1 MIQTTYLKTKKAC
14 KVKFTYK
21 DDKAGKVELL
31 GLNND
36 WENPV
41 VLVKKKDGSFSVEV
55 ALPIY
60 SKQEFK
66 YLVDGTYWV
75 TEPEA
80 EAESPNEFGTTN
92 SILNL

>member
-1 MIQTTYLKTKKAC
+1 MIQSTYLKTKKVC
-14 KVKFTYK
+14 KVKFTYNG
-21 DDKAGKVELL
+21 ALAEKVELF

-36 WENPV
+36 WQTPIGMAR
-41 VLVKKKDGSFSVEV
+41 KKDGSFTAEV

-66 YLVDGTYWV
+66 YLVNGAEWV

-80 EAESPNEFGTTN
+80 EESWNEFGTTN
-92 SILNL
+92 SVINL

>member
-1 MIQTTYLKTKKAC
+1 MIQSTYLKTKKVC
-14 KVKFTYK
+14 KVKFTYNG
-21 DDKAGKVELL
+21 ALAEKVELF

-36 WENPV
+36 WQTPIGMAR
-41 VLVKKKDGSFSVEV
+41 KKDGSFSAEV

-66 YLVDGTYWV
+66 YFVNGTDWV

-80 EAESPNEFGTTN
+80 EESWNEFGTTN
-92 SILNL
+92 SVINL